1 VIRVSQFDHVN
12 LNVREI
18 ERSLRF
24 YRDVLGLPLVRRDVD
39 AGGQVSFVAVKAGPQ
54 IVDLRP
60 VPDYEPPARPD
71 PRTQGFNHLAFAIEP
86 VDADALVAHLKGR
99 GVEIQRG
106 PVRNLGARG
115 LGTALYVYDPDRY
128 VVELKFYPPG
138 AAEVSPLPT

>member
-1 VIRVSQFDHVN
+1 VIKVSQFDHVN
-12 LNVREI
+12 LNVRDVD
-18 ERSLRF
+18 RSLRF

-39 AGGQVSFVAVKAGPQ
+39 AAGRVSFVAVKAGPQ

-60 VPDYEPPARPD
+60 APDYEPPRPD

-86 VDADALVAHLKGR
+86 VDAEALVAHLKDR

-115 LGTALYVYDPDRY
+115 PGTALYVYDPDRY

-138 AAEVSPLPT
+138 AAEVPPLPS

>member
-12 LNVREI
+12 LNVRDV

-24 YRDVLGLPLVRRDVD
+24 YRDVLGLPIVRRDAD
-39 AGGQVSFVAVKAGPQ
+39 AAGRVTFVAVKAGPQ

-60 VPDYEPPARPD
+60 VPAYAPPAQPD

-86 VDADALVAHLKGR
+86 VDADALVAHLKAQ

-115 LGTALYVYDPDRY
+115 PGTALYLYDPDRY

-138 AAEVSPLPT
+138 AAEVPPLPT